1 MSSDIL
7 FIFQTQ
13 DISDYTLEDFVAFH
27 LQIWF
32 KYVNVSNRQDTLR
45 LCNHS
50 ELILQVPQ
58 LSDSEAIFQNGHDRP
73 RSGES
78 IWAIKNS
85 HHIRHCLHNRGGR
98 YLFLVK
104 KNRELHHRRRH
115 RRDRGLEPRC
125 NVGVVRVRPPVDRGY
140 MIYESLKWSM
150 LSRSQRPSLK
160 TLQSSQEVIKLCL

>member
-50 ELILQVPQ
+50 EELILQVPQ
-58 LSDSEAIFQNGHDRP
+58 LSDSEEIFQNGHDR
-73 RSGES
+73 
-78 IWAIKNS
+78 
-85 HHIRHCLHNRGGR
+85 
-98 YLFLVK
+98 V
-104 KNRELHHRRRH
+104 
-115 RRDRGLEPRC
+115 
-125 NVGVVRVRPPVDRGY
+125 
-140 MIYESLKWSM
+140 
-150 LSRSQRPSLK
+150 
-160 TLQSSQEVIKLCL
+160 

>member
-1 MSSDIL
+1 MTDRVVGNLSGPLKIVTISDIVCTTEAGG
-7 FIFQTQ
+7 IF
-13 DISDYTLEDFVAFH
+13 F
-27 LQIWF
+27 
-32 KYVNVSNRQDTLR
+32 
-45 LCNHS
+45 
-50 ELILQVPQ
+50 
-58 LSDSEAIFQNGHDRP
+58 LS
-73 RSGES
+73 
-78 IWAIKNS
+78 
-85 HHIRHCLHNRGGR
+85 
-98 YLFLVK
+98 K